1 VELDQVEHG
10 EPLDVRM
17 PVGLVEQQI
26 DVKGL
31 VVLVDRQSK
40 KVYVPG
46 QRVGVDPANVDARN
60 QYHLGG
66 TGKDESE
73 GEPDVPCLME
83 NVIGGGVNNY

>member
-1 VELDQVEHG
+1 VEFDQVEHG
-10 EPLDVRM
+10 EPLDIRM

-31 VVLVDRQSK
+31 VILVDGQSK
-40 KVYVPG
+40 KVDVPG

-66 TGKDESE
+66 TRKDESE
-73 GEPDVPCLME
+73 GQPNVPRLM
-83 NVIGGGVNNY
+83 